1 MIASVG
7 GSWPR
12 RPTIRIVREI
22 KRGVAVN
29 HAAENIEDIVE
40 RYRQYLVMLADRQLD
55 SRLRG
60 KLDASDVVQ
69 QTLLEAHQNKEQF
82 RGTHEAELVAW
93 LRKILAHNLLDAM
106 RGLRREKRDVARE
119 QSINAAIEQSS
130 VRLEGWLA
138 DEQSTPSQKLVRQEE
153 AIRLADTMAR
163 LPDAQRE
170 ALILK
175 NWHGWTVAEIA
186 QHMGRTSAAV
196 AGLLKRGLKQLR
208 QQLTESE

>member
-1 MIASVG
+1 MD
-7 GSWPR
+7 
-12 RPTIRIVREI
+12 
-22 KRGVAVN
+22 
-29 HAAENIEDIVE
+29 HAAENIEDVVE

-69 QTLLEAHQNKEQF
+69 QTLLEAHKNQEQY

-93 LRKILAHNLLDAM
+93 LRKILAHNLIDAM

-119 QSINAAIEQSS
+119 QSIDVAIETSS

-138 DEQSTPSQKLVRQEE
+138 DEQSTPSQKFTRHEE
-153 AIRLADTMAR
+153 ALQLADAMAQ

-175 NWHGWTVAEIA
+175 NWHDWTVPEVA
-186 QHMGRTSAAV
+186 QHMGRSSTAV

-208 QQLTESE
+208 QQLTEPE